1 MAGKDGSSENVR
13 RKVVAPPSIENPSPP
28 VHAGR
33 KKPKRLAVIDRELC
47 SPQACGFYL
56 CRKSCPINRSGQDC
70 ITVSELDKKPLISE
84 ELCIGCGICVK
95 KCPKSAIDVVNLPAE
110 LNEMP
115 IHRYGQNLF
124 SLYRIPVPKK
134 NSVIGLIGPNGVGKS
149 TVLNILSGNIKPNT
163 GLLGKK
169 ETSWEQ
175 IIERFRG
182 TELQD
187 YLESLSRKKIR
198 SAYKPQ
204 KVDLIPKMWKGKVF
218 EMLKKVEG
226 GKAKEGAKAP
236 SIEGSAFRPESEIV
250 KNLKME
256 GMLGKEI
263 KDLSGGELQL
273 LAIAATMLKEADFYF
288 FDEPSSY
295 LDAYERL
302 LVAKEIRRLSERA
315 VVMVVEH
322 DLAVAD
328 YLADYTHILYGKPGV
343 FGVVSKPYGVRVGI
357 NTYLE
362 GYIQEENV
370 RFRPEPIIFSRVAKT
385 SEKTKP
391 LLEFSGFEKSFRE
404 FSLSTEP
411 GTLHKGEV
419 IGVLGPNSTGKTT
432 FIRMLTGELKPD
444 KGEPIEGMKLSYKPQ
459 RLVLDGDTQNM
470 IVEEFIRKKRGKLET
485 EDRTLLRNLGVEKLF
500 LRTMHSLSGGELQSV
515 FISTCLL
522 QEAEILLFDEP
533 SAFLDVEQRLRVAKL
548 IRQIS
553 EGKEISCFVVD
564 HDLQF
569 MDAVSD
575 KVMVFEGIPGKNGHG
590 LKPCPLEDGMNRL
603 LKSLGVTY
611 RRDPHTGRPRA
622 NKPGSQKDIEQ
633 KESGRYYYS

>member
-1 MAGKDGSSENVR
+1 MA
-13 RKVVAPPSIENPSPP
+13 P
-28 VHAGR
+28 
-33 KKPKRLAVIDRELC
+33 KKPNRLAVIDRELC
-47 SPQACGFYL
+47 SPQACGLYL
-56 CRKSCPINRSGQDC
+56 CRKSCPINRSGQEC
-70 ITVSELDKKPLISE
+70 ITVSELDKKPLIGE
-84 ELCIGCGICVK
+84 DLCIGCGICVK

-134 NSVIGLIGPNGVGKS
+134 DSVIGLIGPNGVGKS
-149 TVLNILSGNIKPNT
+149 TVLNILSGNLKPNT
-163 GLLGKK
+163 GLLKRK
-169 ETSWEQ
+169 EIPWEE
-175 IIERFRG
+175 IIERFKG

-187 YLESLSRKKIR
+187 YLEKLSLQKIR

-204 KVDLIPKMWKGKVF
+204 KVDIIPKLWKGKVSD
-218 EMLKKVEG
+218 MLKKVAKESKVEG
-226 GKAKEGAKAP
+226 GEATFG
-236 SIEGSAFRPESEIV
+236 PESVVV
-250 KNLKME
+250 KNLKIQ
-256 GMLGKEI
+256 GMLDKEI

-302 LVAKEIRRLSERA
+302 LVAKEIRKLSEKA

-328 YLADYTHILYGKPGV
+328 YLADYTHILYGKPGT

-391 LLEFSGFEKSFRE
+391 LLEFSGFEKSLGS
-404 FSLSTEP
+404 FSLKTEP
-411 GTLHKGEV
+411 GTLHMGEV
-419 IGVLGPNSTGKTT
+419 IGILGPNSTGKTT
-432 FIRMLTGELKPD
+432 FIRMLAGLLKPD
-444 KGEPIEGMKLSYKPQ
+444 NGEAISGKKLAYKPQ
-459 RLVLDGDTQNM
+459 RIMLEGDAQNDT
-470 IVEEFIRKKRGKLET
+470 VEQSIRNINEKLST

-500 LRTMHSLSGGELQSV
+500 LRTMHSLSGGELQAV
-515 FISTCLL
+515 FISSCLL
-522 QEAEILLFDEP
+522 QEADILLLDEP

-548 IRQIS
+548 IRQLAESKDIP
-553 EGKEISCFVVD
+553 CFVVD

-569 MDAVSD
+569 LDAVSD
-575 KVMVFEGIPGKNGHG
+575 RVMVFEGIPGKKGHG
-590 LKPCPLEDGMNRL
+590 LKPCALEEGMNRL

-622 NKPGSQKDIEQ
+622 NKPGSQKDGEQ

>member
-1 MAGKDGSSENVR
+1 MA
-13 RKVVAPPSIENPSPP
+13 P
-28 VHAGR
+28 
-33 KKPKRLAVIDRELC
+33 KKPNRLAVIDRELC

-56 CRKSCPINRSGQDC
+56 CRKVCPVNRSGQDC
-70 ITVSELDKKPLISE
+70 ITVSELDKKPLIGE
-84 ELCIGCGICVK
+84 DLCIGCGICVK
-95 KCPKSAIDVVNLPAE
+95 KCPKAAIDVVNLPAE

-134 NSVIGLIGPNGVGKS
+134 DSVIGLIGPNGVGKS
-149 TVLNILSGNIKPNT
+149 TVLNILSGNLKPNT
-163 GLLGKK
+163 GLLKRK
-169 ETSWEQ
+169 EVPWEE
-175 IIERFRG
+175 IIERFKG

-187 YLESLSRKKIR
+187 YLEKLSLQRVR

-204 KVDLIPKMWKGKVF
+204 QVDIIPKMWKGKVSDMLEKSGANF
-218 EMLKKVEG
+218 EAV
-226 GKAKEGAKAP
+226 
-236 SIEGSAFRPESEIV
+236 V
-250 KNLKME
+250 KNLKIQ
-256 GMLGKEI
+256 GMLNKEI

-302 LVAKEIRRLSERA
+302 LVAKEIRRLAEKA

-328 YLADYTHILYGKPGV
+328 YLADYTHILYGKPGT

-391 LLEFSGFEKSFRE
+391 LLEFSGFEKAFRE
-404 FSLSTEP
+404 FSLRTEP
-411 GTLHKGEV
+411 GVLHKGEV
-419 IGVLGPNSTGKTT
+419 IGILGPNSTGKTT
-432 FIRMLTGELKPD
+432 FIRMLAGLLKPD
-444 KGEPIEGMKLSYKPQ
+444 KGEALTMAGRRQETPSLQNRKLAYKPQ
-459 RLVLDGDTQNM
+459 RLVLEADAQNET
-470 IVEEFIRKKRGKLET
+470 VEQFIHKSKANLST
-485 EDRTLLRNLGVEKLF
+485 EDRTMLRHLGMEKLF
-500 LRTMHSLSGGELQSV
+500 LRTMHSLSGGELQATFVSA
-515 FISTCLL
+515 CLL
-522 QEAEILLFDEP
+522 QDADILLLDEP

-548 IRQIS
+548 IRQLS
-553 EGKEISCFVVD
+553 ENKEIPCFVVD

-569 MDAVSD
+569 LDAVSD
-575 KVMVFEGIPGKNGHG
+575 KVMVFDGVPGKRGHG
-590 LKPCPLEDGMNRL
+590 LKPCPLEEGMNML

-622 NKPGSQKDIEQ
+622 NKPGSQKDNEQ

>member
-1 MAGKDGSSENVR
+1 MA
-13 RKVVAPPSIENPSPP
+13 A
-28 VHAGR
+28 
-33 KKPKRLAVIDRELC
+33 KKPNRLAVIDRELC

-70 ITVSELDKKPLISE
+70 ITVSENDKKPFISE

-95 KCPKSAIDVVNLPAE
+95 KCPKAAIDVVNLPAE
-110 LNEMP
+110 LQENP

-149 TVLNILSGNIKPNT
+149 TVLNILSGNLKPNT
-163 GLLGKK
+163 GLLKRK
-169 ETSWEQ
+169 EIPWEE
-175 IIERFRG
+175 IIERFKG

-187 YLESLSRKKIR
+187 YLEKLSLQKVR

-204 KVDLIPKMWKGKVF
+204 QVDIIPKLWKGKVSD
-218 EMLKKVEG
+218 MLKKS
-226 GKAKEGAKAP
+226 GANFEAV
-236 SIEGSAFRPESEIV
+236 V
-250 KNLKME
+250 KNLKIQ
-256 GMLGKEI
+256 GMLDKEI

-302 LVAKEIRRLSERA
+302 LVAKEIRRLAERA

-328 YLADYTHILYGKPGV
+328 YLADYTHILYGKPGT

-391 LLEFSGFEKSFRE
+391 LLEFSGFEKGFRE
-404 FSLSTEP
+404 FSLKTEP

-419 IGVLGPNSTGKTT
+419 IGILGPNSTGKTT
-432 FIRMLTGELKPD
+432 FIRMLAGLLKPD
-444 KGEPIEGMKLSYKPQ
+444 KGEPLTMAGRRQETPSLQNRKLVYKPQ
-459 RLVLDGDTQNM
+459 RIVLEGDDQNLS
-470 IVEEFIRKKRGKLET
+470 VEQFIHKANDKLST

-500 LRTMHSLSGGELQSV
+500 LRTMHSLSGGELQAV

-522 QEAEILLFDEP
+522 QEADILLLDEP

-548 IRQIS
+548 IRTVS
-553 EGKEISCFVVD
+553 ESKETPCFVAD

-569 MDAVSD
+569 LDAVSD
-575 KVMVFEGIPGKNGHG
+575 KVMVFEGIPGKKGHG
-590 LKPCPLEDGMNRL
+590 LKPCALEEGMNRL

-622 NKPGSQKDIEQ
+622 NKPGSQKDEEQ

>member
-1 MAGKDGSSENVR
+1 MA
-13 RKVVAPPSIENPSPP
+13 A
-28 VHAGR
+28 
-33 KKPKRLAVIDRELC
+33 KKPNRLAVIDRELC

-70 ITVSELDKKPLISE
+70 ITVSENDKKPFISE

-95 KCPKSAIDVVNLPAE
+95 KCPKAAIDVVNLPAE
-110 LNEMP
+110 LQENP

-149 TVLNILSGNIKPNT
+149 TVLNILSGNLKPNT
-163 GLLGKK
+163 GLLKRK
-169 ETSWEQ
+169 EIPWEE
-175 IIERFRG
+175 IIERFKG

-187 YLESLSRKKIR
+187 YLEKLSLQKVR

-204 KVDLIPKMWKGKVF
+204 QVDIIPKLWKGKVSD
-218 EMLKKVEG
+218 MLKKS
-226 GKAKEGAKAP
+226 GANFEAV
-236 SIEGSAFRPESEIV
+236 V
-250 KNLKME
+250 KNLKIQ
-256 GMLGKEI
+256 GMLDKEI

-302 LVAKEIRRLSERA
+302 LVAKEIRRLAERA

-328 YLADYTHILYGKPGV
+328 YLADYTHILYGKPGT

-357 NTYLE
+357 NTYLD

-391 LLEFSGFEKSFRE
+391 LLEFSGFEKGFRE
-404 FSLSTEP
+404 FSLKTEP

-419 IGVLGPNSTGKTT
+419 IGILGPNSTGKTT
-432 FIRMLTGELKPD
+432 FIRMLAGLLKPD
-444 KGEPIEGMKLSYKPQ
+444 KGESLAGRRQETPSLQNRKLVYKPQ
-459 RLVLDGDTQNM
+459 RIVLEGDDQNLS
-470 IVEEFIRKKRGKLET
+470 VEQFIHKANDKLST

-500 LRTMHSLSGGELQSV
+500 LRTMHSLSGGELQAV

-522 QEAEILLFDEP
+522 QEADILLLDEP

-548 IRQIS
+548 IRTVS
-553 EGKEISCFVVD
+553 ESKETPCFVAD

-569 MDAVSD
+569 LDAVSD
-575 KVMVFEGIPGKNGHG
+575 KVMVFEGIPGKKGHG
-590 LKPCPLEDGMNRL
+590 LKPCAL
-603 LKSLGVTY
+603 
-611 RRDPHTGRPRA
+611 
-622 NKPGSQKDIEQ
+622 
-633 KESGRYYYS
+633 